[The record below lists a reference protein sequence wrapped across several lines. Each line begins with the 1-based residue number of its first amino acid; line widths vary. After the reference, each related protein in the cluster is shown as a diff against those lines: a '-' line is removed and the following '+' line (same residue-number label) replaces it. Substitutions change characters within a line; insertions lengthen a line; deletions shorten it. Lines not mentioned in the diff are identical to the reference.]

1 MENFEMQTLQETGRV
16 VEKMA
21 DFAGNVIVQLLQ
33 KQGYVEKQGIKA
45 LLDHIREG
53 GGTLTTVVSE
63 QRAEDFKELMKK
75 EHIPY
80 VEIEHIDP
88 STKEKSLFFVYRDCD
103 RMGVKEVL
111 KQLEIALDQTCHEVD
126 LETFI
131 AMRNQKSYGTLGNLT
146 KAEVYAFREAAKEYF
161 FEYCVVA
168 DGERYAIV
176 GSDAKALSCAASDMC
191 YNLSGELGREY
202 EIALQNYLLQQKE
215 FVEQMKPEPGKAKY
229 IVNKNN
235 PANFISV
242 DEKGITTHSVGR
254 RPERGADGVVRDVVY
269 DCYHQT
275 YEGFDKEKLMQ
286 LVKEL
291 HNPIILSAESFP
303 LVKEITKTGEAVLSQ
318 DFVEQYKKFVQVM
331 EERKPDL
338 TRLPQRKPKYK
349 KENIVGLS
357 NVPRKVINALMQ
369 TEIPEVYLYGYD
381 VAYSKELAERMDA
394 YLEEHLYEG
403 MAPEEKAKLQEE
415 LRVSEESKNGNRAV
429 EYILKMEDRDKELL
443 RARNSHTPDYYN
455 EVQKEAQ
462 QRLAGKSVKELVL
475 NHEKEKVLREKSI
488 DKGMEYNKA
497 LEMGR
502 G

>member
-1 MENFEMQTLQETGRV
+1 MENFEMETLQETGRV

-21 DFAGNVIVQLLQ
+21 DFAGNVIVQLMQ

-45 LLDHIREG
+45 LLNHIRDG

-63 QRAEDFKELMKK
+63 ERAEDFKELMKK

-80 VEIEHIDP
+80 VEIEHMDS

-111 KQLEIALDQTCHEVD
+111 KQFEIDLDQTCHEVD

-131 AMRNQKSYGTLGNLT
+131 AMRDQKSYGTVGNLT
-146 KAEVYAFREAAKEYF
+146 KAEVYAFREAAKGYV

-202 EIALQNYLLQQKE
+202 EIAPQNYLLQQKE
-215 FVEQMKPEPGKAKY
+215 LVEQMKPESGKVKY

-242 DEKGITTHSVGR
+242 DEKGITTHSVGKR
-254 RPERGADGVVRDVVY
+254 LERGADGVVREVVY

-303 LVKEITKTGEAVLSQ
+303 LVKEITKTGEAVLRQ
-318 DFVEQYKKFVQVM
+318 DFVEQYKEFVQSM
-331 EERKPDL
+331 EERKPGL
-338 TRLPQRKPKYK
+338 TRLPQRKPKYSR
-349 KENIVGLS
+349 ENIVALS
-357 NVPRKVINALMQ
+357 NVPRKVINALVQ
-369 TEIPEVYLYGYD
+369 TDIPEVYVYGYD
-381 VAYSKELAERMDA
+381 VAYPKELAERMDA
-394 YLEEHLYEG
+394 FLEEHLYQG

-415 LRVSEESKNGNRAV
+415 MSISEEGKIQNRAV
-429 EYILKMEDRDKELL
+429 TYMLQMEDRDREML
-443 RARNSHTPDYYN
+443 RSGNKHMPDYYN
-455 EVQKEAQ
+455 EVQKEAL
-462 QRLAGKSVKELVL
+462 QRLEEKSVKEQVM
-475 NHEKEKVLREKSI
+475 NREKEKVLRERSVGK
-488 DKGMEYNKA
+488 D
-497 LEMGR
+497 R
-502 G
+502 

>member
-1 MENFEMQTLQETGRV
+1 MENFEIQTLQETGRV

-21 DFAGNVIVQLLQ
+21 DFAGSVVLQLMQ

-80 VEIEHIDP
+80 VEIEHADP
-88 STKEKSLFFVYRDCD
+88 NTKEKSIFFVYRDCD

-111 KQLEIALDQTCHEVD
+111 KQFEITLDLSCHEVD

-131 AMRNQKSYGTLGNLT
+131 AMRDKKSYGTVGNLT
-146 KAEVYAFREAAKEYF
+146 KAEVYAFREAAKGF
-161 FEYCVVA
+161 AFEYCVVA
-168 DGERYAIV
+168 DGEKYAIV

-191 YNLSGELGREY
+191 YNLSGNLGREY
-202 EIALQNYLLQQKE
+202 EIALQNYFLQQKE
-215 FVEQMKPEPGKAKY
+215 LVEQMKPEPGKVKY

-254 RPERGADGVVRDVVY
+254 RPERGADGVVRDIIY
-269 DCYHQT
+269 DSYHQT
-275 YEGFDKEKLMQ
+275 YEGYDKEKLKQ

-303 LVKEITKTGEAVLSQ
+303 LVKEITKDGEAIVSQ
-318 DFVEQYKKFVQVM
+318 NFVRRYKDFVQAM
-331 EERKPDL
+331 EERKPDIQ
-338 TRLPQRKPKYK
+338 RFPQRRPKYRR
-349 KENIVGLS
+349 ENIIALS

-369 TEIPEVYLYGYD
+369 TEIPEVYVYGYD
-381 VAYSKELAERMDA
+381 VAYPKELAERMDA
-394 YLEEHLYEG
+394 FLEEHLYQN
-403 MAPEEKAKLQEE
+403 MAPEKKVKLQEE
-415 LRVSEESKNGNRAV
+415 MSIAEGSKTHNKAV
-429 EYILKMEDRDKELL
+429 NYMLQMEDRDREML
-443 RARNSHTPDYYN
+443 RAGNKHMLDYYN
-455 EVQKEAQ
+455 EVQKEAMK
-462 QRLAGKSVKELVL
+462 RLVEKDVKEQVM
-475 NHEKEKVLREKSI
+475 NQDREKMLKERMVDKRI
-488 DKGMEYNKA
+488 D
-497 LEMGR
+497 LIR
-502 G
+502 

>member
-21 DFAGNVIVQLLQ
+21 DFAGSVILQLMQ

-88 STKEKSLFFVYRDCD
+88 NTKEKSIFFVYRDCD
-103 RMGVKEVL
+103 RMGVKEVM
-111 KQLEIALDQTCHEVD
+111 KQFEIALDQSCHEVD
-126 LETFI
+126 LDTFI
-131 AMRNQKSYGTLGNLT
+131 QMTDKKSYGTVSNLT
-146 KAEVYAFREAAKEYF
+146 KAEVYAFREAAKRYVF
-161 FEYCVVA
+161 NYSVVA
-168 DGERYAIV
+168 DGEKYAVV
-176 GSDAKALSCAASDMC
+176 GSDANALSCATSDMC

-215 FVEQMKPEPGKAKY
+215 LVERMKPEPGQVKY

-254 RPERGADGVVRDVVY
+254 RPKREADGVVRDVVY
-269 DCYHQT
+269 DCYHKT
-275 YEGFDKEKLMQ
+275 YEGFDKERLNQ
-286 LVKEL
+286 LVKEM
-291 HNPIILSAESFP
+291 HNPIILTSESFP

-318 DFVEQYKKFVQVM
+318 DFVEQYKEFVQSM

-338 TRLPQRKPKYK
+338 SILPQRKPKYRR
-349 KENIVGLS
+349 ENIVAHS
-357 NVPRKVINALMQ
+357 NVPRKVISALVQ
-369 TEIPEVYLYGYD
+369 TEMPEVYVYGYD
-381 VAYSKELAERMDA
+381 VAYPKEAAERIDA
-394 YLEEHLYEG
+394 IFEEYLYQG
-403 MAPEEKAKLQEE
+403 MEAEEKAKLQEE
-415 LRVSEESKNGNRAV
+415 LSVCAECTDGNRAV
-429 EYILKMEDRDKELL
+429 DIILQIEDRDREML
-443 RARNSHTPDYYN
+443 RGGNRNPLDYYN
-455 EVQKEAQ
+455 EVQKEAL
-462 QRLAGKSVKELVL
+462 RKLAEKNVKEQIM
-475 NHEKEKVLREKSI
+475 NHGKEKVLREKSMDKRLEKETRI
-488 DKGMEYNKA
+488 DIG
-497 LEMGR
+497 
-502 G
+502 

>member
-63 QRAEDFKELMKK
+63 ERAEDFKELMKK

-80 VEIEHIDP
+80 VEIEHMDP

-111 KQLEIALDQTCHEVD
+111 KQFEIALDQTCHEVD

-131 AMRNQKSYGTLGNLT
+131 AMRDKKSYGTVGNLT
-146 KAEVYAFREAAKEYF
+146 KAEVYAFREAAKGYA

-168 DGERYAIV
+168 DGEKYAIV

-191 YNLSGELGREY
+191 YNLSGSLGREY
-202 EIALQNYLLQQKE
+202 EIVLQNYLLMQEE
-215 FVEQMKPEPGKAKY
+215 FVEQMKPEPEKVKY

-254 RPERGADGVVRDVVY
+254 RPQRGADGVVRDVVY
-269 DCYHQT
+269 DCHHQT

-286 LVKEL
+286 LAKEL
-291 HNPIILSAESFP
+291 HNPVVLSAESFP
-303 LVKEITKTGEAVLSQ
+303 LVKEITKKGEAVLSQ
-318 DFVEQYKKFVQVM
+318 GFVQQYTEFAQSM
-331 EERKPDL
+331 EERNPDL
-338 TRLPQRKPKYK
+338 TRLPQRKPMYT
-349 KENIVGLS
+349 KENIIAL
-357 NVPRKVINALMQ
+357 NKVPRKVINTLVQ
-369 TEIPEVYLYGYD
+369 TEIPEVYVYGYD
-381 VAYSKELAERMDA
+381 VAYPKELEERMDSFFK
-394 YLEEHLYEG
+394 EHLYQG

-415 LRVSEESKNGNRAV
+415 MSVSEESK
-429 EYILKMEDRDKELL
+429 D
-443 RARNSHTPDYYN
+443 
-455 EVQKEAQ
+455 
-462 QRLAGKSVKELVL
+462 
-475 NHEKEKVLREKSI
+475 
-488 DKGMEYNKA
+488 
-497 LEMGR
+497 
-502 G
+502 